1 MMTDT
6 QFSEVFTDVLVIGS
20 EGAGARAAID
30 AFKGGAKVAMVSK
43 GLFGRSGVT
52 LMAPFS
58 CCVAFGH
65 EDPRDNPWV
74 HYKDT
79 IVGGHYLSDPK
90 IVKVFTEKA
99 PQKLLDLESFGA
111 KFEKRGDKFHQVIM
125 PGHSYPRAIYYDF
138 CTGFQFR
145 AGLKREFNK
154 TAIQLLEDVMALE
167 LIKTDGQVAACLCYD
182 LRKGEYLVIRCKAV
196 ILATGGN
203 MELFYPHSDA
213 SNDVTGDGIAMALR
227 AGATLQDMEFSQF
240 LPAGLVWPPG
250 LIGMIWV
257 MELRYH
263 LGAWLL
269 NKEGQRFMAK
279 YDPQRMELSTRDM
292 VSRGIVLEILEGRGS
307 PHGGVYMSVAHLPE
321 NVIEQFIEERFPG
334 YNFRGYNILD
344 YGINLKK
351 DAVEIAPVAHFFM
364 GGIKIDENCHT
375 GVPGL
380 LAAGETTAGV
390 NGANRIEG
398 NALTETQVFGSIAG
412 ETAASDVQ
420 KIKSHPAVAAKDIE
434 RYIAEY
440 EKMFDKKK
448 GGDRYF
454 ALRNEVQKI
463 MWESVG
469 LVRKGDR
476 LETAVAT
483 FREMRKSR
491 LKNAYIENTSKHFNK
506 EFLEAAETRN
516 MIIQAEVMASA
527 ALQRKESRGAHYRMD
542 YPQENNQEYL
552 VNILAKMKDEDLI
565 LEQVPVRLDPE
576 ITPDKQT
583 SVNLDSGSAPH

>member
-1 MMTDT
+1 MADT
-6 QFSEVFTDVLVIGS
+6 QFSEVFTDVVVIGS

-43 GLFGRSGVT
+43 GLFGKSGVT

-58 CCVAFGH
+58 CSVAFGH
-65 EDPRDNPWV
+65 EDPRDNPQV
-74 HYKDT
+74 HYRDT
-79 IVGGHYLSDPK
+79 IIGGHYLGDPK
-90 IVKVFTEKA
+90 IVKVFTENG
-99 PQKLLDLESFGA
+99 PQKILDLEGFGA

-125 PGHSYPRAIYYDF
+125 PGHSYPRSIYYDF

-145 AGLKREFNK
+145 AGLKREVNK
-154 TAIQLLEDVMALE
+154 TAIQLFEDVMALD
-167 LIKTDGQVAACLCYD
+167 LIKTDGQVAAVLCYD

-213 SNDVTGDGIAMALR
+213 SNDVTGDGLAMALR

-257 MELRYH
+257 MEIRYH

-279 YDPQRMELSTRDM
+279 YDPERMELSTRDL
-292 VSRGIVLEILEGRGS
+292 VSRGIVTEILEGRGS
-307 PHGGVYMSVAHLPE
+307 PHGGAYMSVAHLPE
-321 NVIEQFIEERFPG
+321 NIIEEFIQERFPG
-334 YNFRGYNILD
+334 YDFRGYNILD
-344 YGINLKK
+344 YGIDLKK

-364 GGIKIDENCHT
+364 GGIKIDENCYT

-380 LAAGETTAGV
+380 LAAGEVTAGV

-398 NALTETQVFGSIAG
+398 NALTEITVFGSIAG
-412 ETAASDVQ
+412 ENAARDVQ
-420 KIKSHPAVAAKDIE
+420 KSKSHPDVAAKDVE

-440 EKMFDKKK
+440 KKMLGKKK
-448 GGDRYF
+448 GGVRYF
-454 ALRNEVQKI
+454 ELRNEIQKI
-463 MWESVG
+463 MWEVVG
-469 LVRKGDR
+469 IVRRGDR
-476 LETAVAT
+476 LEAAIAT
-483 FREMRKSR
+483 LNEMRKSR
-491 LKNAYIENTSKHFNK
+491 LADAYIENTSMHFNK

-516 MIIQAEVMASA
+516 MLIQAEAMALA
-527 ALQRKESRGAHYRMD
+527 ALRRKESRGAHYRLD
-542 YPQENNQEYL
+542 YPEENNQDYL
-552 VNILAKMKDEDLI
+552 VNFLIRMRDEELAI
-565 LEQVPVRLDPE
+565 EQ
-576 ITPDKQT
+576 TP
-583 SVNLDSGSAPH
+583 VNLDPDIVPPDIMSEKKSYVEGK

>member
-1 MMTDT
+1 MADT
-6 QFSEVFTDVLVIGS
+6 QFSEVFTDVVVIGS

-43 GLFGRSGVT
+43 GLFGKSGVT

-58 CCVAFGH
+58 CSVAFGH
-65 EDPRDNPWV
+65 EDPRDNPQV
-74 HYKDT
+74 HYRDT
-79 IVGGHYLSDPK
+79 IIGGHYLGDPK
-90 IVKVFTEKA
+90 IVKVFTENG
-99 PQKLLDLESFGA
+99 PQKILDLEGFGA

-125 PGHSYPRAIYYDF
+125 PGHSYPRSIYYDF

-145 AGLKREFNK
+145 AGLKREVNK
-154 TAIQLLEDVMALE
+154 TAIQLFEDVMALD
-167 LIKTDGQVAACLCYD
+167 LIKTDGQVAAVLCYD

-257 MELRYH
+257 MEIRYH

-279 YDPQRMELSTRDM
+279 YDPERMELSTRDL
-292 VSRGIVLEILEGRGS
+292 VSRGIVTEILEGRGS
-307 PHGGVYMSVAHLPE
+307 PHGGAYMSVAHLPE
-321 NVIEQFIEERFPG
+321 NIIEEFIQERFPG
-334 YNFRGYNILD
+334 YDFRGYNILD
-344 YGINLKK
+344 YGIDLKK

-364 GGIKIDENCHT
+364 GGIKIDENCYT

-380 LAAGETTAGV
+380 LAAGEVTAGV

-398 NALTETQVFGSIAG
+398 NALTEITVFGSIAG
-412 ETAASDVQ
+412 ENAARDIQ
-420 KIKSHPAVAAKDIE
+420 KSKSHPDVAAKDVE

-440 EKMFDKKK
+440 KKMLGKKK
-448 GGDRYF
+448 GGVRYF
-454 ALRNEVQKI
+454 ELRNEIQKI
-463 MWESVG
+463 MWEVVG
-469 LVRKGDR
+469 IVRKGDK
-476 LETAVAT
+476 LEAAVAT
-483 FREMRKSR
+483 LNEMRKSR
-491 LKNAYIENTSKHFNK
+491 LADAYIENTSMHFNK

-516 MIIQAEVMASA
+516 MLIQAEAMALA
-527 ALQRKESRGAHYRMD
+527 ALRRKESRGAHYRLD
-542 YPQENNQEYL
+542 YPEENNQDYL
-552 VNILAKMKDEDLI
+552 VNFLIRMRDEELAI
-565 LEQVPVRLDPE
+565 EQ
-576 ITPDKQT
+576 TP
-583 SVNLDSGSAPH
+583 VNLDPDIVPPDIMSEKKSYVEGK

>member
-1 MMTDT
+1 MADT
-6 QFSEVFTDVLVIGS
+6 QFSEVFTDVVVIGS

-43 GLFGRSGVT
+43 GLFGKSGVT

-58 CCVAFGH
+58 CSVAFGH
-65 EDPRDNPWV
+65 EDPRDNPQV
-74 HYKDT
+74 HYRDT
-79 IVGGHYLSDPK
+79 IIGGHYLGDPK
-90 IVKVFTEKA
+90 IVKVFTENG
-99 PQKLLDLESFGA
+99 PQKILDLEGFGA

-125 PGHSYPRAIYYDF
+125 PGHSYPRSIYYDF

-145 AGLKREFNK
+145 AGLKREVNK
-154 TAIQLLEDVMALE
+154 TAIQLFEDVMALD
-167 LIKTDGQVAACLCYD
+167 LIKTDGQVAAVLCYD

-213 SNDVTGDGIAMALR
+213 SNDVTGDGLAMALR

-257 MELRYH
+257 MEIRYH

-279 YDPQRMELSTRDM
+279 YDPERMELSTRDL
-292 VSRGIVLEILEGRGS
+292 VSRGIVTEILEGRGS
-307 PHGGVYMSVAHLPE
+307 PHGGAYMSVAHLPE
-321 NVIEQFIEERFPG
+321 NIIEEFIQERFPG
-334 YNFRGYNILD
+334 YDFRGYNILD
-344 YGINLKK
+344 YGIDLKK

-364 GGIKIDENCHT
+364 GGIKIDENCYT

-380 LAAGETTAGV
+380 LAAGEVTAGV

-398 NALTETQVFGSIAG
+398 NALTEITVFGSIAG
-412 ETAASDVQ
+412 ENAARDIQ
-420 KIKSHPAVAAKDIE
+420 KSKSHPDVAAKDVE

-440 EKMFDKKK
+440 KKMLGKKK
-448 GGDRYF
+448 GGVRYF
-454 ALRNEVQKI
+454 ELRNEIQKI
-463 MWESVG
+463 MWEVVG
-469 LVRKGDR
+469 IVRKGDK
-476 LETAVAT
+476 LEAAVAT
-483 FREMRKSR
+483 LNEMRKSR
-491 LKNAYIENTSKHFNK
+491 LADAYIENTSMHFNK

-516 MIIQAEVMASA
+516 MLIQAEAMALA
-527 ALQRKESRGAHYRMD
+527 ALRRKESRGAHYRLD
-542 YPQENNQEYL
+542 YPEENNQDYL
-552 VNILAKMKDEDLI
+552 VNFLIRMRDEELAI
-565 LEQVPVRLDPE
+565 EQ
-576 ITPDKQT
+576 TP
-583 SVNLDSGSAPH
+583 VNLDPDIVPPDIMSEKKSYVEGK